1 MMQHGSTWNESDARS
16 NRTWDFENTSSK
28 YIELFG
34 EHLACLT
41 ADVPHGVVQATFDK
55 GRQDL
60 KIKHEKTFIGKGHM
74 AKDVSGGCGPIGV
87 PTSPSSPCREKCARG
102 LKLRCLY

>member
-1 MMQHGSTWNESDARS
+1 MEISFCACCGFDPTVTQKRS

-34 EHLACLT
+34 EHVACLT

-60 KIKHEKTFIGKGHM
+60 KIKNEQTFIGKGRLDARVEGWAGNPARPH
-74 AKDVSGGCGPIGV
+74 VL
-87 PTSPSSPCREKCARG
+87 SPRA
-102 LKLRCLY
+102 